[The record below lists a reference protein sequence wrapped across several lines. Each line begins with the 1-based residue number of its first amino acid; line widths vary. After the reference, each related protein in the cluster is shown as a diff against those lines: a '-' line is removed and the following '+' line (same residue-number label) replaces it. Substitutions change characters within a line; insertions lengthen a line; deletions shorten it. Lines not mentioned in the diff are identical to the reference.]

1 MFSEV
6 TAEIAQVTKTC
17 VILTLIL
24 LAPVRL
30 PIRILVSAC
39 DADLGI

>member
-1 MFSEV
+1 MFPEV
-6 TAEIAQVTKTC
+6 TAEIAQVTKTWA
-17 VILTLIL
+17 ILTLIL

-30 PIRILVSAC
+30 PMQILVSAC